1 MHETLGPLNH
11 HRLDLIRKK
20 NFLEL
25 CLPVRTGKYVQVEI
39 KGFIQCFQQ
48 VCFPLLIDQGIDCL
62 ADAKCAYEI
71 HGGVDVVSL
80 QANPYVNLADSSEP

>member
-1 MHETLGPLNH
+1 VHETLGPLNH

-39 KGFIQCFQQ
+39 KGFIQGFQQ
-48 VCFPLLIDQGIDCL
+48 VPFPFLIDQGVGRL
-62 ADAKCAYEI
+62 TDAKRAYEI

-80 QANPYVNLADSSEP
+80 QANFYMNLADFLEP